1 MNLKRKELYWP
12 LRAALAS
19 ALALPAAAFAQTYT
33 QVEAI
38 TYHDNT
44 TIWKLGQVAERTLD
58 GKVVSSRTYDP
69 TYALPLTV
77 SSFGKLRQT
86 LDYDLTSSVASGQRG
101 TITRSSDGN
110 GNTTVISQ
118 WRRGIPQRIEF
129 ADGTSQS
136 AEVGLRGWLESV
148 TDENGFTTSYGYDGM
163 GRIAAITHPT
173 GDAVA
178 WNRTTQVFEQV
189 TAPSTASPPAT
200 GARRSPPA
208 TGARSSTSMRCGS
221 RWSPASRTTR
231 TRWRPCGS
239 SASPTTTRAARPL
252 RLTRA
257 RHRRSIPVSG
267 PSYDALG
274 RQVAA
279 RTANWPADD
288 VDPYF
293 TGFQPASPTRRVT
306 RPPPITWPMTSPTRP
321 GRS

>member
-148 TDENGFTTSYGYDGM
+148 TDQNGFTTSYSYDAM

-189 TAPSTASPPAT
+189 NSAEYGIPAGHWRQTVTTGNRSKVVYFDAMWQPLVTREQDNANPVATVRFQRFAYDYEGRPTFASYPGATSSLSTGQWT
-200 GARRSPPA
+200 E
-208 TGARSSTSMRCGS
+208 
-221 RWSPASRTTR
+221 
-231 TRWRPCGS
+231 
-239 SASPTTTRAARPL
+239 
-252 RLTRA
+252 
-257 RHRRSIPVSG
+257 
-267 PSYDALG
+267 YDALG
-274 RQVAA
+274 RQVAVSQDSEHGLLTTLTQYLP
-279 RTANWPADD
+279 RVP
-288 VDPYF
+288 DPHH
-293 TGFQPASPTRRVT
+293 
-306 RPPPITWPMTSPTRP
+306 RPEGQQDHHPLH
-321 GRS
+321 GL